1 MNLGSHL
8 IQRLLSLPPPLT
20 RGSCRSDRPSIGP
33 PHFTDFMRKAGP
45 ATRSTAF
52 KGAYGAFL
60 VTNFWAHASA
70 AKETEEINVL
80 VR

>member
-1 MNLGSHL
+1 
-8 IQRLLSLPPPLT
+8 
-20 RGSCRSDRPSIGP
+20 
-33 PHFTDFMRKAGP
+33 MRKAGP